1 MGDDIPGKLSPP
13 VSNFAVG
20 VADGSTDTT
29 DRIGKTRSVDDKLIR
44 STDESE

>member
-1 MGDDIPGKLSPP
+1 MGDDIPGKPSPP

-29 DRIGKTRSVDDKLIR
+29 DLIGKMRSVV
-44 STDESE
+44 DELV